1 MLNFSIRTKSLLRVA
16 RILSQWPSDIPTIG
30 NSTGTVEL
38 FSSVVRVIGDAE
50 KNELILLLSNLV
62 YFGTVIVI
70 KGDDEN
76 NLEVKES
83 GQVSVLIKN
92 LQNALANEDAA
103 TIKVKENQDS
113 LGIKT
118 KHGTLHLNLYYM
130 KFDGYQKSLDG
141 RDQCNKEGFVFELGH
156 EPMRKIISQITYAC
170 AKKNQYRPI
179 LEAVNFHIEPKK
191 EKQFLMRCAATD
203 SYRMAI
209 REDLI
214 KVKGYTEEKAYSKNV
229 PAKTLMPIGKMLAYA
244 EDKKVPTVIHCTSDL
259 MMFSFDA
266 EENCHVDVV
275 SNLVS
280 GRYPDVRNVI
290 PPRFTTK
297 VDVDRDTLFHVLDR
311 ISMMKT
317 NGISVCKFEISK
329 NAFVVTS
336 FVPEIGST
344 EEKIKKYNI
353 KGDAVTAS
361 FNTKYLMDILKSM
374 EGDTMSLYLNGGH
387 APMQL
392 IDDQKDCVLDL
403 IVPLSETR

>member
-1 MLNFSIRTKSLLRVA
+1 
-16 RILSQWPSDIPTIG
+16 
-30 NSTGTVEL
+30 
-38 FSSVVRVIGDAE
+38 
-50 KNELILLLSNLV
+50 
-62 YFGTVIVI
+62 
-70 KGDDEN
+70 
-76 NLEVKES
+76 
-83 GQVSVLIKN
+83 
-92 LQNALANEDAA
+92 
-103 TIKVKENQDS
+103 
-113 LGIKT
+113 
-118 KHGTLHLNLYYM
+118 
-130 KFDGYQKSLDG
+130 
-141 RDQCNKEGFVFELGH
+141 
-156 EPMRKIISQITYAC
+156 
-170 AKKNQYRPI
+170 
-179 LEAVNFHIEPKK
+179 
-191 EKQFLMRCAATD
+191 MRCAATD

-209 REDLI
+209 RENLI

-329 NAFVVTS
+329 NAFIVTS

-353 KGDAVTAS
+353 KGETVTAS

-392 IDDQKDCVLDL
+392 IDDQKDCVLGL